1 MSGNASTTTS
11 RRLAR
16 IAGASLPPRVQVL
29 LERIHALAVEV
40 LEQPLKLTMVGLD
53 RDLFQRAEK
62 ARNSQVQSDIY
73 AQMRQLRECSEQF
86 PAHFFD
92 ALEQQLAEFQDV
104 RHRAAAETTAAS
116 FKTMTL
122 VEDTDID
129 RDIVLHE
136 MARRE
141 SNRAVSPLQLLGQR
155 FGVLAAQP
163 AIEIERLPVGPY
175 ALCRALRDCG
185 EQLQLS
191 LETQLLL
198 YQVFER
204 QVMERHTELIDRAN
218 ILLAREGVLPGL
230 VYRPY
235 LVRPSAPRGAGQ
247 SAPPPGPASTATG
260 QRPAANRPLTGWQG
274 QAPAASWAILPD
286 APNTDGVAAGTASAG
301 TALDNPAPSA
311 SIPTVAASPA
321 GDGGLSAPGMSALHS
336 LLDAA
341 RHTQRHGPATGAGP
355 GGLATAASAKPAA
368 SRTAPPAAVE
378 VPQPVP
384 SQAVMDVLGLLQTQA
399 AAPGT
404 RRSIGDI
411 RAALLGQIKADHGPA
426 ATLAPQDAD
435 TLDLLGMLYTQIQRE
450 VRSEG
455 PAADL
460 LTQLQVPVARAAIH
474 DEAFFVRDQHPA
486 RELLNAVAE
495 SGATWL
501 GDDDS
506 DPALLQKLGEA
517 VNKVV
522 SDYDGNEAVFAEAN
536 QQIQTHLRTAARKA
550 EVTERRHVEAARGKE
565 RLEAA
570 KQLATRTID
579 QQCRSGAAPKFVQ
592 TLLRQA
598 WADVLTLTLLR
609 QGENSEEW
617 QQRQHATARINEIT
631 ASPAG
636 GAPDVTLG
644 SQIEESLLQV
654 GYHRD
659 EAGAIAR
666 RLSTPGGED
675 DTTSKTE
682 LSAKLKAR
690 TRLGEGSER
699 EDEEEQRRKP
709 PPERTPEEE
718 SHYRQLRTMPFGTW
732 FEFTVNQQGD
742 VQRQRLSW
750 YSLITDNA
758 LFVNQR
764 GQKVAE
770 HSLDALARLMAKGQL
785 RLVTEDRA
793 RLIDRAWQATLRTL
807 RSLAGGRSAAES
819 A

>member
-1 MSGNASTTTS
+1 M
-11 RRLAR
+11 
-16 IAGASLPPRVQVL
+16 L
-29 LERIHALAVEV
+29 LEQIHALAVEV
-40 LEQPLKLTMVGLD
+40 LEQPLKLTMLGLD
-53 RDLFQRAEK
+53 RELFQHAEK
-62 ARNSQVQSDIY
+62 ARSSQLQSDIY
-73 AQMRQLRECSEQF
+73 AQMRQLRECSDQF
-86 PAHFFD
+86 PARFFD
-92 ALEQQLAEFQDV
+92 ALEQQLVQFKDA
-104 RHRAAAETTAAS
+104 RHTAAARTRDAS
-116 FKTMTL
+116 LKTMTL

-141 SNRAVSPLQLLGQR
+141 SNRSPSPLQLLGQR

-163 AIEIERLPVGPY
+163 AIEIERLPIGPY

-204 QVMERHTELIDRAN
+204 QAMERHSELIDRAN

-235 LVRPSAPRGAGQ
+235 LVRPSAPRGGGQ
-247 SAPPPGPASTATG
+247 NGPSTANANAANGERT
-260 QRPAANRPLTGWQG
+260 AANRPLTGWQG
-274 QAPAASWAILPD
+274 QAPAASWAVLPVEG
-286 APNTDGVAAGTASAG
+286 ATAGFPAAVAAAGSA
-301 TALDNPAPSA
+301 APSA
-311 SIPTVAASPA
+311 PSFSAGAGSTGAVPGAMPA
-321 GDGGLSAPGMSALHS
+321 GSESGISAPGMSALHS

-341 RHTQRHGPATGAGP
+341 RHPQPRGNVAVSA
-355 GGLATAASAKPAA
+355 ATATTDDPHTAA
-368 SRTAPPAAVE
+368 APPAGDA
-378 VPQPVP
+378 PRPVP
-384 SQAVMDVLGLLQTQA
+384 SQAVMEVLGRLQAQA
-399 AAPGT
+399 ASPGT

-411 RAALLGQIKADHGPA
+411 RNALLGQIKADHGPA
-426 ATLAPQDAD
+426 ASLAPQDAD

-450 VRSEG
+450 VRTEG
-455 PAADL
+455 AAADL
-460 LTQLQVPVARAAIH
+460 LTQLQVPVVRAAIH

-501 GDDDS
+501 GDDDG
-506 DPALLQKLGEA
+506 DPVLLQKLGEA

-522 SDYDGNEAVFAEAN
+522 TDYDGNEAVFTEAN
-536 QQIQTHLRTAARKA
+536 QQIQNHLRTAARKA

-579 QQCRSGAAPKFVQ
+579 QQCRNGAAPKFVQ

-609 QGENSEEW
+609 QGDNSEEC
-617 QQRQHATARINEIT
+617 QPRQVATARISEVT

-636 GAPDVTLG
+636 GEPDVVLG
-644 SQIEESLLQV
+644 KQIEESLLQV

-690 TRLGEGSER
+690 ARLGEGSER
-699 EDEEEQRRKP
+699 DEEEELRRKP
-709 PPERTPEEE
+709 VANRSPEEE
-718 SHYRQLRTMPFGTW
+718 THYRQLRTMPFGTW

-742 VQRQRLSW
+742 SQRQRLSW

-770 HSLDALARLMAKGQL
+770 HSLDALARLMAKGQVQV
-785 RLVTEDRA
+785 VTEDRG

-807 RSLAGGRSAAES
+807 RSLAGGSSAAES